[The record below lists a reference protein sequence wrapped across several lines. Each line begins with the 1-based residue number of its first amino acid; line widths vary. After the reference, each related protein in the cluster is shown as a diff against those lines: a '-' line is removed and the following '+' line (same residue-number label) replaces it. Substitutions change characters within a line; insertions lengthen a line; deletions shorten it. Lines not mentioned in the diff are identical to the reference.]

1 MKEENKKQIIKYLRK
16 EYSRE
21 EDKYNIMKHKINIW
35 KQYKELDG
43 VKINLGKKFEQDHL
57 ENMFQISLLIEWIEK
72 L

>member
-1 MKEENKKQIIKYLRK
+1 MKEENKKQIVKYLRK

-35 KQYKELDG
+35 KQYKELDEM
-43 VKINLGKKFEQDHL
+43 KINLGKKFQQDHL
-57 ENMFQISLLIEWIEK
+57 ENMFQISLLIEWIER

>member
-1 MKEENKKQIIKYLRK
+1 MKEENKKQIVKYLRK

-35 KQYKELDG
+35 KQYKELDRM
-43 VKINLGKKFEQDHL
+43 KIQIGEKFQDDHL
-57 ENMFQISLLIEWIEK
+57 DNMFKLSLLIEWVER

>member
-21 EDKYNIMKHKINIW
+21 QDKYELMKKKIFIW
-35 KQYKELDG
+35 KQYKELDKL
-43 VKINLGKKFEQDHL
+43 KIELGEKFTQDHL
-57 ENMFQISLLIEWIEK
+57 ENMFQLSLLIEWVER

>member
-1 MKEENKKQIIKYLRK
+1 MKEENKKQIVKYLRK

-35 KQYKELDG
+35 KQYKDLDEM
-43 VKINLGKKFEQDHL
+43 KINLGKKFQQDYL
-57 ENMFQISLLIEWIEK
+57 ENMFQISLLIEWIER

>member
-1 MKEENKKQIIKYLRK
+1 MKEENKKQIVKYLRK

-35 KQYKELDG
+35 KQYKELDKM
-43 VKINLGKKFEQDHL
+43 KIQIGEKFQDDHL
-57 ENMFQISLLIEWIEK
+57 DNMFKLSLLIEWVER

>member
-1 MKEENKKQIIKYLRK
+1 MKEENKKQIVKYLRK

-35 KQYKELDG
+35 KQYKELDE

-57 ENMFQISLLIEWIEK
+57 ENMFQISLLIEWIER

>member
-1 MKEENKKQIIKYLRK
+1 MKEENKKQIVKYLKK

-35 KQYKELDG
+35 KQYKDLDEM
-43 VKINLGKKFEQDHL
+43 KINLGKKFQQDHL
-57 ENMFQISLLIEWIEK
+57 ENMFQISLLIEWIER

>member
-35 KQYKELDG
+35 KQYKELDE

>member
-1 MKEENKKQIIKYLRK
+1 MKEENKKQIVKYLRK

-35 KQYKELDG
+35 KQYKDLDEM
-43 VKINLGKKFEQDHL
+43 KINLGKKFQQDHL
-57 ENMFQISLLIEWIEK
+57 ENMFQISLLIEWIER